1 MKQSSFIFYYRT
13 TQDHTLTGTSGSCS
27 CTNSTTDFTSATVA
41 SLSITEPHNNWLVV
55 H

>member
-1 MKQSSFIFYYRT
+1 MLYYRT

-27 CTNSTTDFTSATVA
+27 CTNSTTAFTSAVA
-41 SLSITEPHNNWLVV
+41 SLSITEPYTTHDNWLVV